1 MEPTAIR
8 ALVEAFTVKSSFGNE
23 PGYKEI
29 KALGE
34 EVIPYF
40 LEQYPKSSR
49 WEQRVA
55 YVYHSIRP
63 AANGNKTAFQLGLLA
78 LKDKSKHV
86 RYRACMLLACAQ
98 DIEALPY
105 LEALR
110 DHPVSETKKDV
121 EAAIDAL
128 KSKNHHYF
136 IDRSH
141 SNKMFLNVE

>member
-1 MEPTAIR
+1 MEPSAIR
-8 ALVEAFTVKSSFGNE
+8 DLVQTFAVKSSFGDE
-23 PGYKEI
+23 LGYKEI

-40 LEQYPKSSR
+40 LEQYPKSSH
-49 WEQRVA
+49 WKQRVA

-63 AANGNKTAFQLGLLA
+63 AAKGDKSAFQLGLLA
-78 LKDKSKHV
+78 LNDKSKHV

-98 DIEALPY
+98 NIEALPY
-105 LEALR
+105 LEALK